1 MAALFYGDHGHRD
14 PALTLVRDLGQ
25 SPGAT
30 RLVVAALLFL
40 PLSCLSPPM
49 NVFASESVCEVDQ
62 DSSLVQIR
70 VYKEGRLSVFGDNHI
85 ISTSDLSGDLKLDR
99 QSIEQSKISIE
110 IPTRSLV
117 VNDPRLRA
125 AAEPEF
131 NSRVSAFNQ
140 RITRKSMLGSR
151 VLDAE
156 KYPKIAI
163 TVEKIPQN
171 LDGIGELEVEL
182 RGTKQK
188 EQARMA
194 VNLTGNRFTAT
205 GRVLLSQK
213 RYGIRPFS
221 ILFGGIRVRNVLRLD
236 FEITAN
242 CQ

>member
-1 MAALFYGDHGHRD
+1 
-14 PALTLVRDLGQ
+14 
-25 SPGAT
+25 
-30 RLVVAALLFL
+30 
-40 PLSCLSPPM
+40 
-49 NVFASESVCEVDQ
+49 
-62 DSSLVQIR
+62 
-70 VYKEGRLSVFGDNHI
+70 
-85 ISTSDLSGDLKLDR
+85 
-99 QSIEQSKISIE
+99 
-110 IPTRSLV
+110 V